1 MIYGKHF
8 IVDNKLINSEE
19 YEIQIP
25 VVKMSHGD
33 WQKKYKLMM
42 HLIRS
47 WLFNMFKPRQM
58 FD

>member
-33 WQKKYKLMM
+33 WQKKYKIQINDASNKVLVVQ
-42 HLIRS
+42 HV
-47 WLFNMFKPRQM
+47 QT
-58 FD
+58 